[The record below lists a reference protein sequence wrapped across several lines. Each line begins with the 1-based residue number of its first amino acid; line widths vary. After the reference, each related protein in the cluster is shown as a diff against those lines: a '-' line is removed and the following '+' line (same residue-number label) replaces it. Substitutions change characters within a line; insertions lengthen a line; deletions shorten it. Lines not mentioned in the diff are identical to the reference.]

1 LHSHFV
7 GAATETQWWLKK
19 MFGMS
24 YSFTA
29 HANDFLDN
37 ASIKSNINSL
47 MSDAK
52 FVVAVS
58 DYSKS
63 LLQKLYPSSNIVR
76 IYNGMSYD
84 LFCKTSPET
93 PPKIIS
99 TGRLVEKKGFEIL
112 INACNILNNNNVVFQ
127 CDIIGDGPLEQIL
140 QKQIESCGLK
150 ERVFLNGAKSQ
161 DIIRERL
168 ARASVFAL
176 ACVPEKDGGMDILPT
191 VIMEAMGSRLPVV
204 STRLA
209 GIPEMVIPNKTGLL
223 VEPFDALGLA
233 NSIQEILE
241 NPFKGKEFGEG
252 GYMRAR
258 DLFDESHTIPHLIE
272 MFNS

>member
-1 LHSHFV
+1 
-7 GAATETQWWLKK
+7 
-19 MFGMS
+19 MFGIS

-37 ASIKSNINSL
+37 ASIKDNINLL

-84 LFCKTSPET
+84 YFCKTSPET

-112 INACNILNNNNVVFQ
+112 INACNILNNKNVVFQ
-127 CDIIGDGPLEQIL
+127 CDIIGDGPLKQVLE
-140 QKQIESCGLK
+140 KQIESCRLK
-150 ERVFLNGAKSQ
+150 EKVFLNGAKSQ
-161 DIIRERL
+161 DIIREKL
-168 ARASVFAL
+168 AKASVFAL

-223 VEPFDALGLA
+223 VEPFDAVGLA

-241 NPFKGKEFGEG
+241 NPSTGKEFGEG